1 MGGAG
6 GRVRRGCA
14 GGGFATSACAGSL
27 HGVHPVERLR
37 SVSRWAVDED
47 ALAAEAAEALAAFS
61 FDPAGLV
68 VSCRR
73 LLAHHIGNGP
83 LWWLCSRVLAAP
95 DPAEACREVIARLDA
110 DRTADRL
117 AASLPLQTRDDEIV
131 AVVGWPRAV
140 DHALA
145 ERADLAAVAVR
156 TDIGDL
162 TSMLRRRS
170 APQQVRL
177 VDPSMLPELAVSQL
191 LVSAS
196 AIGAGRALVPAGTG
210 EIIATARPEAGTWLI
225 GGVGRVLPR
234 RLFEAAEAGAL
245 GAPIDV
251 DEPVGIES
259 VTLEHFDRVAGPRGL
274 VPSAEGDAHPDAPVA
289 PELLRP
295 L

>member
-1 MGGAG
+1 M
-6 GRVRRGCA
+6 
-14 GGGFATSACAGSL
+14 
-27 HGVHPVERLR
+27 HPVERLR
-37 SVSRWAVDED
+37 SVSRWAVDDD

-73 LLAHHIGNGP
+73 LLAHHVGNGP
-83 LWWLCSRVLAAP
+83 LWWLCSRVLSAP

-117 AASLPLQTRDDEIV
+117 AASLPLQTRDDEII

-140 DHALA
+140 DRALA
-145 ERADLAAVAVR
+145 ERGDLAAVAVR
-156 TDIGDL
+156 TEVGDL
-162 TSMLRRRS
+162 TAALRRRL
-170 APQQVRL
+170 APQSVRL
-177 VDPSMLPELAVSQL
+177 VDPWMLPELAVSHL

-196 AIGAGRALVPAGTG
+196 AIGAGRALVPAGSG
-210 EIIATARPEAGTWLI
+210 EIIDTARPEAGTWLV
-225 GGVGRVLPR
+225 GGVAHVLPR

-245 GAPIDV
+245 APPTDL
-251 DEPVGIES
+251 DEPTGMEAVS
-259 VTLEHFDRVAGPRGL
+259 LERFDRVAGPRGL
-274 VPSAEGDAHPDAPVA
+274 VPSAEADAHPDAPVA

>member
-1 MGGAG
+1 VG
-6 GRVRRGCA
+6 
-14 GGGFATSACAGSL
+14 AGSL
-27 HGVHPVERLR
+27 RGVHPVERLR
-37 SVSRWAVDED
+37 SVSRWAVDD
-47 ALAAEAAEALAAFS
+47 DSLAAEAAEALAAFS

-73 LLAHHIGNGP
+73 LLAHHVGNGP
-83 LWWLCSRVLAAP
+83 LWWLCARVLAAP

-117 AASLPLQTRDDEIV
+117 AASLPLQTRDEEIV

-140 DHALA
+140 DRALA
-145 ERADLAAVAVR
+145 ERADLAAVVVR
-156 TDIGDL
+156 TETGDL
-162 TSMLRRRS
+162 TAILRRRS
-170 APQQVRL
+170 APQSVRL
-177 VDPSMLPELAVSQL
+177 VDAWMLPELAVSQL

-196 AIGAGRALVPAGTG
+196 AIGAGRALVPVGTG
-210 EIIATARPEAGTWLI
+210 EIIATAHPDAGTWLI

-245 GAPIDV
+245 SPPVDIGEPI
-251 DEPVGIES
+251 GLES
-259 VTLEHFDRVAGPRGL
+259 LTLEHFDRMAGPRGL
-274 VPSAEGDAHPDAPVA
+274 VPSAEADAHPDAPVA

>member
-1 MGGAG
+1 M
-6 GRVRRGCA
+6 
-14 GGGFATSACAGSL
+14 
-27 HGVHPVERLR
+27 HPVERLR
-37 SVSRWAVDED
+37 SVSRWAVDDD

-73 LLAHHIGNGP
+73 LLAHHVGNGP
-83 LWWLCSRVLAAP
+83 LWWVCARVLAAP
-95 DPAEACREVIARLDA
+95 DPAEACREAIARLDA

-117 AASLPLQTRDDEIV
+117 AASLPLQSSDDEVI

-140 DHALA
+140 DRALA
-145 ERADLAAVAVR
+145 ERVDLAAIAVR
-156 TDIGDL
+156 SDSGDL
-162 TSMLRRRS
+162 TSMLRRRL
-170 APQQVRL
+170 APQSVRL
-177 VDPSMLPELAVSQL
+177 VDAWMLPELTVSHL

-196 AIGAGRALVPAGTG
+196 AIGDGRALVPAGAI
-210 EIIATARPEAGTWLI
+210 EAIETARPEAGTWLI

-245 GAPIDV
+245 SPPD
-251 DEPVGIES
+251 GIES
-259 VTLEHFDRVAGPRGL
+259 DDTGIEVVSLEAFDRVAGTRGL
-274 VPSAEGDAHPDAPVA
+274 VPSAGADAQSDAPVA

>member
-1 MGGAG
+1 
-6 GRVRRGCA
+6 
-14 GGGFATSACAGSL
+14 
-27 HGVHPVERLR
+27 VHPVERLR
-37 SVSRWAVDED
+37 SVSRWAVDDD

-73 LLAHHIGNGP
+73 LLAHHVGNGP

-117 AASLPLQTRDDEIV
+117 AGSLPLQARDDELV

-140 DHALA
+140 DRALA
-145 ERADLAAVAVR
+145 ERVDLAAVAVR
-156 TDIGDL
+156 TEVGDL
-162 TSMLRRRS
+162 TAMLRRRI
-170 APQQVRL
+170 APQSVRL
-177 VDPSMLPELAVSQL
+177 VDSWMLPELPVSYL
-191 LVSAS
+191 LVGAA

-210 EIIATARPEAGTWLI
+210 EVIATTHPEGGTWLI

-245 GAPIDV
+245 APPPDV
-251 DEPVGIES
+251 GQSSGEPVGMES
-259 VTLEHFDRVAGPRGL
+259 LTLEHFDRLAGPRGL
-274 VPSAEGDAHPDAPVA
+274 VPSAEADANPDAPVA

>member
-1 MGGAG
+1 M
-6 GRVRRGCA
+6 
-14 GGGFATSACAGSL
+14 
-27 HGVHPVERLR
+27 HPVERLR
-37 SVSRWAVDED
+37 SVSRWSVDDD

-73 LLAHHIGNGP
+73 LLAHHVGNGP
-83 LWWLCSRVLAAP
+83 LWWLCARVLAAP
-95 DPAEACREVIARLDA
+95 DPAEACREAIARLDA

-117 AASLPLQTRDDEIV
+117 AASLPLQSRDDETL

-140 DHALA
+140 DRALA

-156 TDIGDL
+156 TEVGDL

-170 APQQVRL
+170 APQSVRL
-177 VDPSMLPELAVSQL
+177 VDPWMLPELDVSHL

-196 AIGAGRALVPAGTG
+196 AIGAGRALVPAGTR
-210 EIIATARPEAGTWLI
+210 EIIETAHPEAGTWLI
-225 GGVGRVLPR
+225 GGVARVLPR

-245 GAPIDV
+245 APSAAID
-251 DEPVGIES
+251 DSVGMES
-259 VTLEHFDRVAGPRGL
+259 IALEHFDRVAGPRGL
-274 VPSAEGDAHPDAPVA
+274 VASAEADAHPDAPVA